1 MLIPVLSVLHNAT
14 TMLFGIFISAF
25 LLGVK
30 QNKKNL
36 RLLFSFFCVEGI
48 LYLLSAFLFGADFS
62 NQIYPV
68 IYPFIIHLPL
78 TVFLVFYY
86 KFSWLSGITS
96 VCSTYLCCQISNW
109 IGLLVLSLTG
119 KEWCYYFFRILTTLT
134 VFFILS
140 RFVCHTTAA
149 IFAKNRRA
157 LGIICFLPFLYYVF
171 DYASTKFSSLL
182 YSGNKAIVEF
192 MGFAF
197 CIAYFMF
204 LLVYFKQYEQAREA
218 SQYNSLME
226 LQLSSIR
233 NEAEHVKASE
243 QTLSILRHDMRHHL
257 SIILTMLQNDSVDKV
272 TEYIKEIGAGY
283 DDTILVAYCK
293 NEIVNAILSIYHNRF
308 QERGITLNCDII
320 CESITFS
327 EIAFCA
333 ILSNALE
340 NAMHALENV
349 PPEKKWAS
357 LTISTKDNSL
367 LLQLENPTENMP
379 EFVDGVPVSSRE
391 GHGIGVRSIIY
402 YVEQLHG
409 QWYFSVSEGSFFLRV
424 II

>member
-1 MLIPVLSVLHNAT
+1 MLIPVLTLLHNAT
-14 TMLFGIFISAF
+14 TMLFGIYISAF

-30 QNKKNL
+30 QNQRNL
-36 RLLFSFFCVEGI
+36 RLLFLFFCAEGA
-48 LYLLSAFLFGADFS
+48 LYLLSTLLFGEDFA
-62 NQIYPV
+62 NHIYPK

-78 TVFLVFYY
+78 TAFLVFYY
-86 KFSWLSGITS
+86 KFSWLSSVTS

-109 IGLLVLSLTG
+109 IGLFVLSLTG
-119 KEWCYYFFRILTTLT
+119 KEWCYYCSRILTTLI
-134 VFFILS
+134 VFFLLS
-140 RFVCHTTAA
+140 HFVCHTTAA

-157 LGIICFLPFLYYVF
+157 LGTICFLPFMYYIF

-204 LLVYFKQYEQAREA
+204 LLVYFKQYEQTQEVE
-218 SQYNSLME
+218 QYNCLME
-226 LQLSSIR
+226 LQLSSIQ
-233 NEAEHVKASE
+233 NEVEHVKTSK

-257 SIILTMLQNDSVDKV
+257 GIILTMLQNDSADAVA
-272 TEYIKEIGAGY
+272 EYIREIGISY
-283 DDTILVAYCK
+283 DDTALTTYCK
-293 NEIVNAILSIYHNRF
+293 NEITNAILSIYHQRF
-308 QERGITLNCDII
+308 QERGITLNCDIT

-327 EIAFCA
+327 ETAFCA

-349 PPEKKWAS
+349 SPEKKWAN
-357 LTISTKDNSL
+357 LTISTRDTSL
-367 LLQLENPTENMP
+367 LLQLENPTDHIP
-379 EFVDGVPVSSRE
+379 KFVDGIPVSSRE
-391 GHGIGVRSIIY
+391 GHGIGVKSIIY

-409 QWYFSVSEGSFFLRV
+409 QWYFSVSEGSFFVR
-424 II
+424 III